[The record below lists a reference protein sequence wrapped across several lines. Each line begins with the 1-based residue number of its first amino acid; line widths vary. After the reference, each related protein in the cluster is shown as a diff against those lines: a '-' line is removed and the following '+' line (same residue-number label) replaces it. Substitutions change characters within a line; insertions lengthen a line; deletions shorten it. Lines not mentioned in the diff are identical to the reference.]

1 MSNDIYSYIKENFGI
16 EITDYQ
22 FKRDYIKE
30 PLKRS
35 EKPYKEDLKYLYIT
49 LNIRRKDIG
58 ILLNIGEGTIKLY
71 IKYYK
76 IKKPYKLRMD
86 NHYKT
91 LEKLY
96 GVNHNS
102 KLKSTLEKR
111 VESSLKHFGTEYPNQ
126 SEIIKNK
133 IKETCFKK
141 YGEHNPTLIGSNEFK
156 NKMLDKYG
164 VESYTQTSMFKN
176 LFKDRNFCDKWL
188 EKINNTK
195 KEHNSFNK
203 SKDEDIIY
211 ELLIQKYPNI
221 IRQYKNDLYPYFCD
235 FYIPELDLYIEYNGH
250 WTHGFEPYIGT
261 EEQNKK
267 INLWESKNN
276 GFYKQAIYVWTEL
289 DVQKRQTFEKNN
301 LNYLIFYDIIEVEK
315 WIKGLL

>member
-1 MSNDIYSYIKENFGI
+1 
-16 EITDYQ
+16 
-22 FKRDYIKE
+22 
-30 PLKRS
+30 
-35 EKPYKEDLKYLYIT
+35 
-49 LNIRRKDIG
+49 
-58 ILLNIGEGTIKLY
+58 
-71 IKYYK
+71 
-76 IKKPYKLRMD
+76 
-86 NHYKT
+86 
-91 LEKLY
+91 
-96 GVNHNS
+96 
-102 KLKSTLEKR
+102 
-111 VESSLKHFGTEYPNQ
+111 
-126 SEIIKNK
+126 
-133 IKETCFKK
+133 
-141 YGEHNPTLIGSNEFK
+141 
-156 NKMLDKYG
+156 
-164 VESYTQTSMFKN
+164 MFKN

-195 KEHNSFNK
+195 KEHNSFKK

-211 ELLIQKYPNI
+211 KMLIHKFPNT
-221 IRQYKNDLYPYFCD
+221 IRQYKSILYPYFCD

-276 GFYKQAIYVWTEL
+276 DFYKQAIYVWTEL